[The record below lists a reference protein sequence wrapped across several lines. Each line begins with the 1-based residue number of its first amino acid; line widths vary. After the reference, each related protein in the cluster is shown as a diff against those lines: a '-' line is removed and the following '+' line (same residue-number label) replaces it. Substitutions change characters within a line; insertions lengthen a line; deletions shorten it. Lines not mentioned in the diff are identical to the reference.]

1 MQKDPLLQQRVFCNI
16 LFTKMYFGI
25 DCNHMKKNIFF
36 SIVLIGV
43 LVALPASAE
52 TTTTGQQGTSTTPSL
67 TLDYRYNAVLEFF
80 LQKTKENAYETA
92 YELMGGN
99 FPVIYTQDDFANI
112 VDQAGLTTFSE
123 KKWTS
128 FQNQMKDIGVTTI
141 TGEFK
146 MPDGEV
152 HKVTFYII
160 VQGETELKIGN
171 ITEDVSVAS
180 LPKRFPNK
188 EKLGA
193 LVKQDLQSTINFIR
207 KNKVKKMHEHL
218 SSAGQ
223 KRIKFRE
230 IAKAFRTFR
239 KNKTDLTLP
248 ADAVIIIDKEYPKL
262 NGQGL
267 MVVAGEYHNAKNLVK
282 FTLAYDYQWIWK
294 LGGFSFTASPVAQ
307 NKL

>member
-1 MQKDPLLQQRVFCNI
+1 
-16 LFTKMYFGI
+16 
-25 DCNHMKKNIFF
+25 MKKLLFLSFILNLLLWPSLSFAQTANA
-36 SIVLIGV
+36 G
-43 LVALPASAE
+43 
-52 TTTTGQQGTSTTPSL
+52 GTSTEAIDL
-67 TLDYRYNAVLEFF
+67 AKLDYRYNALLEFF
-80 LQKTKENAYETA
+80 VQKTAEKDFQNAYDLTA
-92 YELMGGN
+92 EVFHKSNTLS
-99 FPVIYTQDDFANI
+99 DFTTI
-112 VDQAGLTTFSE
+112 VNESGLTTYTS

-128 FQNQMKDIGVTTI
+128 FKNQMKDIGVTTVQ
-141 TGEFK
+141 GEFTT
-146 MPDGEV
+146 PDQEI
-152 HKVTFYII
+152 HKITFYVI
-160 VQGETELKIGN
+160 VQGDTEIKIGN
-171 ITEDVSVAS
+171 FIEDVAVAS
-180 LPKRFPNK
+180 LPKRFPDK

-267 MVVAGEYHNAKNLVK
+267 MVVAGEYQNGKNLVK
-282 FTLAYDYQWIWK
+282 FTLAYDYQWVWK